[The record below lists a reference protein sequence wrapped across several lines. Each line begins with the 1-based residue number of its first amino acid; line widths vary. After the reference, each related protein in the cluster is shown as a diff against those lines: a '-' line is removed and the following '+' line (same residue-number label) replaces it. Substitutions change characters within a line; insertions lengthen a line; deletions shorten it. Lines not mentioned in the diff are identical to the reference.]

1 MDILKDENNQNY
13 IKDIK
18 YNNESFFFLYRVSAL
33 IFNKDKSKILLF
45 YGNEM
50 DYYMLPGGKVHQL
63 EKSED
68 AIKREITE
76 ELGFKDLKF
85 DLVGI
90 SEEIVRDKENDIQQI
105 TLTYKCIYEDE
116 IKKEAFKSIESNWI
130 NFKWVY
136 INELDNYKIHPS
148 NIKDMIKNNNDINH
162 LVEIV
167 NK

>member
-1 MDILKDENNQNY
+1 MEILKDENNKKH
-13 IKDIK
+13 IKDVK
-18 YNNESFFFLYRVSAL
+18 YNDDNFFFLYRVSAL

-45 YGNEM
+45 YGNDM

-116 IKKEAFKSIESNWI
+116 IKKESFKSIESNWI
-130 NFKWVY
+130 NFKWVD
-136 INELDNYKIHPS
+136 INELDNYKIHPN
-148 NIKDMIKNNNDINH
+148 NIQNMIKNSNTINH
-162 LVEIV
+162 LVEIA

>member
-1 MDILKDENNQNY
+1 MQMR
-13 IKDIK
+13 DIK
-18 YNNESFFFLYRVSAL
+18 YDRDNFSFAYRVSA
-33 IFNKDKSKILLF
+33 IIYNKDKTKILLF
-45 YGNEM
+45 YGNDM

-68 AIKREITE
+68 AIKREIIE
-76 ELGFKDLKF
+76 ELGFNNLKF

-90 SEEIVRDKENDIQQI
+90 SEEIVKNKKNDIHQI

-116 IKKEAFKSIESNWI
+116 ISKEQFKSIESDWI
-130 NFKWVY
+130 NFKWVD

-148 NIKDMIKNNNDINH
+148 NVKELIKNSDSINH

>member
-1 MDILKDENNQNY
+1 MQMR
-13 IKDIK
+13 DIK
-18 YNNESFFFLYRVSAL
+18 YDRDNFSFAYRASA
-33 IFNKDKSKILLF
+33 IIYNKDKTKILLF
-45 YGNEM
+45 YGNDM

-68 AIKREITE
+68 AIKREIIE
-76 ELGFKDLKF
+76 ELGFNNLKF

-90 SEEIVRDKENDIQQI
+90 SEEIVKDKKNDIHQI
-105 TLTYKCIYEDE
+105 TLTYKCIYKDE
-116 IKKEAFKSIESNWI
+116 ISKEQFKSIESDWI
-130 NFKWVY
+130 NFKWVD

-148 NIKDMIKNNNDINH
+148 NVKELIKNSDSINH

>member
-1 MDILKDENNQNY
+1 
-13 IKDIK
+13 
-18 YNNESFFFLYRVSAL
+18 
-33 IFNKDKSKILLF
+33 
-45 YGNEM
+45 
-50 DYYMLPGGKVHQL
+50 MLPGGKVHEL

-85 DLVGI
+85 DSIGI

-116 IKKEAFKSIESNWI
+116 IKKEIFKSIESDWI
-130 NFKWVY
+130 NFKWVD

-148 NIKDMIKNNNDINH
+148 DVKELIKNCDSINH

-167 NK
+167 N